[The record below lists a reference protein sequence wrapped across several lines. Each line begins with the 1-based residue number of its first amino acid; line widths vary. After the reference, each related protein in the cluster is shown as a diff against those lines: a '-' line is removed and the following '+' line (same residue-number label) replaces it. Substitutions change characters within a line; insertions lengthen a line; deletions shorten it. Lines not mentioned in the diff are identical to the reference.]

1 MQELNRQQYL
11 FLWSQSIFFIKAVQR
26 TKYIIRRCSSSK
38 EYGRMDCYIL
48 KKDKILSL
56 HSKGILFNSIIELE
70 EKRTGSGK
78 KLDSWLNMQY
88 YVMHSLRNTI
98 QVLKLLQPF
107 NNIERTQKA
116 VSSKNEILIKN
127 CVIAFSNKVPILF
140 LFLIK

>member
-1 MQELNRQQYL
+1 MQELDSSTS

-107 NNIERTQKA
+107 NNIERTQQP
-116 VSSKNEILIKN
+116 VSSKAEILIKKN
-127 CVIAFSNKVPILF
+127 RVIDFIKKIPILRQVGF
-140 LFLIK
+140 